1 MMVDPRLRLIL
12 AWTCNCLALLVAAAV
27 VPTISYGNDLGT
39 LLLAGAILGLAN
51 FALRPLVILMAL
63 PAVVLSL
70 GVALLFVNAL
80 MLWVT
85 SVIVPD
91 LRVGGFWSTV
101 AAPVSPP
108 VVCAT
113 ATVQSSRASWA
124 PPKTLV
130 SRAKRKPAVRATRHL
145 DRLGV
150 PLPRPGVPGRASAGG
165 WSGRAFADSC
175 GL

>member
-12 AWTCNCLALLVAAAV
+12 AWICNCLALLVAAAV

-101 AAPVSPP
+101 AGALVIWFVNLLVRP
-108 VVCAT
+108 T
-113 ATVQSSRASWA
+113 RRAQGGA
-124 PPKTLV
+124 EGAAGARIT
-130 SRAKRKPAVRATRHL
+130 
-145 DRLGV
+145 
-150 PLPRPGVPGRASAGG
+150 PR
-165 WSGRAFADSC
+165 W
-175 GL
+175 

>member
-101 AAPVSPP
+101 AGA
-108 VVCAT
+108 
-113 ATVQSSRASWA
+113 
-124 PPKTLV
+124 LV
-130 SRAKRKPAVRATRHL
+130 IWFVNLMLRSALR
-145 DRLGV
+145 
-150 PLPRPGVPGRASAGG
+150 PRGGAEGAAGARVTPR
-165 WSGRAFADSC
+165 W
-175 GL
+175 